1 MNGSFAPL
9 KAGAHKSGCVCGS
22 CLSEVNRQ
30 YIAAEQLY
38 ALLNMRWTGI
48 GTAVTYA
55 DLARRGIEE
64 AFPQQAQHALG
75 ILRERNAPLLDN
87 LLSDILD

>member
-1 MNGSFAPL
+1 MNGSYAL
-9 KAGAHKSGCVCGS
+9 TKAGRHRSGCSCGS
-22 CLSEVNRQ
+22 CLGEAHRQ
-30 YIAAEQLY
+30 HIAAEQLY

-64 AFPQQAQHALG
+64 AFPQQAQQALG